1 MLDKRHMVSRRN
13 LLAAIGTVPTLAA
26 VTATPGIAW
35 AEDSEAAAVRVKAA
49 LKDAKGTKLV
59 LLGTGSGPIPGLP
72 RRMTSNLMVHNGA
85 AYVLDCGLGVTNE
98 YARTGVPFGA
108 LRSVFITHHHPDH
121 NIEYGPLLIIGW
133 VSGMRQSVR
142 AYGPP
147 PLMQMTED
155 YFRSTKATIDL
166 WAEDFRIPALRPIEV
181 HEVQGSGPVMQDD
194 TVKVTSVLVQHPPT
208 TPALGYRFDFPD
220 RSIAFSGDTTALE
233 AVARMAKGADVLVHE
248 AMDFP
253 AIEVFVKQQIAAGVG
268 GTVEAAMAHMRAD
281 HTSAEDAGR
290 IAQEAGVKTLVL
302 SHIGP
307 PSVSDASWQ
316 AAAGIYFKGEIVVGH
331 DLAVI

>member
-1 MLDKRHMVSRRN
+1 MSNATDRVSRRN
-13 LLAAIGTVPTLAA
+13 LLAGIAAVPTFGV
-26 VTATPGIAW
+26 VTAATGTAW
-35 AEDSEAAAVRVKAA
+35 AEDIDATGTRVKAA

-72 RRMTSNLMVHNGA
+72 RRMTSSLMVHNGA

-155 YFRSTKATIDL
+155 YFRSAKATIDF
-166 WAEDFRIPALRPIEV
+166 WAEDLRIPALRTIEV

-194 TVKVTSVLVQHPPT
+194 DVKVTSVLVQHPPV
-208 TPALGYRFDFPD
+208 TPAFGYRFDFPD

-233 AVARMAKGADVLVHE
+233 AVAQMAKGADVLVHE

-253 AIEVFVKQQIAAGVG
+253 AIEVFV
-268 GTVEAAMAHMRAD
+268 
-281 HTSAEDAGR
+281 
-290 IAQEAGVKTLVL
+290 
-302 SHIGP
+302 
-307 PSVSDASWQ
+307 
-316 AAAGIYFKGEIVVGH
+316 
-331 DLAVI
+331 